1 MTPAAGAPPVIDLHA
16 HPGAFHR
23 PSTGELPLAAL
34 ADMAAG
40 GVDAAFFAVVTDG
53 PTLHRDA
60 RGIRQVREPEPG
72 ELRRVTDMLL
82 ERVLVRVREGHL
94 PLAREPRD
102 LLAAAGAGRPAAVLA
117 LEGGD
122 VLEGDAGR
130 LAAFHALGVRSVQL
144 VHYRVNELGDI
155 QTAPARHGGLTPA
168 GREVVAELNRLGM
181 VVDGAHA
188 TAATLGGI
196 LALSRQPIVVSH
208 TGPAGR
214 RSCSARHVADELL
227 CAVAARGGVIGL
239 WPLAHPPAGLDEL
252 LDDLDYVCRLV
263 GTEHVAVG
271 TDMAGLRAATALR
284 SYREFPALPAALAAR
299 GFSAADRGRILGG
312 NVLRVLETVAGAA

>member
-1 MTPAAGAPPVIDLHA
+1 MTPVIDLHA

-60 RGIRQVREPEPG
+60 RGIRQVREPQPG
-72 ELRRVTDMLL
+72 ELRRVTDLL
-82 ERVLVRVREGHL
+82 LGRVLARVREGHL
-94 PLAREPRD
+94 PLARTPHD
-102 LLAAAGAGRPAAVLA
+102 LVAAAAAGRPAAVLA

-122 VLEGDAGR
+122 ALEGDAGQV
-130 LAAFHALGVRSVQL
+130 AAFHALGVRSIQL

-155 QTAPARHGGLTPA
+155 QTAPARHGGLTAA

-188 TAATLGGI
+188 TAQTLEGI
-196 LALSRQPIVVSH
+196 LAASRQPIVVSH

-214 RSCSARHVADELL
+214 RSCSARHLADEHLR
-227 CAVAARGGVIGL
+227 AVAAQGGVIGL

-252 LDDLDYVCRLV
+252 LDDLDYACRLV
-263 GTEHVAVG
+263 GVDHVAVG
-271 TDMAGLRAATALR
+271 TDMAGLRRATAL
-284 SYREFPALPAALAAR
+284 SGYRDFPAVPAALAAR
-299 GFSAADRGRILGG
+299 GYSAEARARILGG
-312 NVLRVLETVAGAA
+312 NVLRVLRTVTGDRVTESA